1 MKKNE
6 KTFTHIVDEYI
17 KEKRAI
23 GYNFEKG
30 AQTLLRIIHLQND
43 IDHDLPILSEEFAN
57 RWIEKTAWENETNR
71 SHRISVLRGL
81 GAYMI
86 RMGYDGKI
94 IPRRLA
100 PYRDYPYTP
109 YIFSEQQLGLVLGAI
124 DRLCKNGISR
134 HSDLIFPIV
143 FRILIGCGTRI
154 TETLHIE
161 KNDIDLESG
170 TLILRHTKDAKERI
184 IPMAASLVKR
194 CRLYQTKC
202 QVFRDFDSTPWF
214 FPNRHESPYSSGTAY
229 ELFRRALSIA
239 GISHGGK
246 GKGPRL
252 HDLRHTY
259 AVRVLNKWVQ
269 AGNNLTTALPY
280 LAIYMGHEGLKAS
293 QHYLRLTARM
303 FPELLQTVEKK
314 YGWIIPEVYHE

>member
-6 KTFTHIVDEYI
+6 KTFTQIVDDYI

-23 GYNFEKG
+23 GYNFEKA
-30 AQTLLRIIHLQND
+30 AQTLRRIIHLQND
-43 IDHDLPILSEEFAN
+43 IDHDFPILSEELVN

-86 RMGYDGKI
+86 RMGYNAKA
-94 IPRRLA
+94 IPKRLA
-100 PYRDYPYTP
+100 PYRDYSYTP
-109 YIFSEQQLGLVLGAI
+109 YIFSEHELGLLLKAI
-124 DRLCKNGISR
+124 DRLCKNGISI

-154 TETLHIE
+154 TETLCIE
-161 KNDIDLESG
+161 KKDIDLENG

-184 IPMAASLVKR
+184 IPIAASLVKR
-194 CRLYQTKC
+194 CCLYQTKC
-202 QVFRDFDSTPWF
+202 QVFRNFDSTPWF
-214 FPNRHESPYSSGTAY
+214 FPNKHGSPYSSATAY
-229 ELFRRALSIA
+229 QLFRRTLSVA
-239 GISHGGK
+239 EISHGGR
-246 GKGPRL
+246 GKGPRV
-252 HDLRHTY
+252 HDLRHSY

-269 AGNNLTTALPY
+269 TGNNLTTALPY

-293 QHYLRLTARM
+293 QHYLRLTATM
-303 FPELLQTVEKK
+303 FPELLQTVERK
-314 YGWIIPEVYHE
+314 YGWIIPEVCRE

>member
-1 MKKNE
+1 MKRNR
-6 KTFTHIVDEYI
+6 KTFTHIVNDNI

-23 GYNFEKG
+23 GYNFEK
-30 AQTLLRIIHLQND
+30 AAHTLRRIIYLQND
-43 IDHDLPILSEEFAN
+43 IDHDFPILSEELVN
-57 RWIEKTAWENETNR
+57 RWVEKTAWENETNR
-71 SHRISVLRGL
+71 NHRISVLRGL

-86 RMGYDGKI
+86 RMGYNAKA
-94 IPRRLA
+94 IPRRFA

-109 YIFSEQQLGLVLGAI
+109 YIFSEQELGLVLKAI
-124 DRLCKNGISR
+124 DLLCENGISR

-161 KNDIDLESG
+161 KNDIDLENG
-170 TLILRHTKDAKERI
+170 TLVLRHTKDAKERI
-184 IPMAASLVKR
+184 IPMAASIVKK
-194 CRLYQTKC
+194 CRLYRTKC

-214 FPNRHESPYSSGTAY
+214 FPNRHGFPYSSETAY
-229 ELFRRALSIA
+229 TLFRKALSIA
-239 GISHGGK
+239 GISHGGR

-269 AGNNLTTALPY
+269 TGNNLTTALPF

-293 QHYLRLTARM
+293 QHYLRLTATM
-303 FPELLQTVEKK
+303 FPELLQTAEKK

>member
-6 KTFTHIVDEYI
+6 KMFTNIVNDHI

-23 GYNFEKG
+23 GHSFEK
-30 AQTLLRIIHLQND
+30 ATQVLQRIIHLQNS
-43 IDHDLPILSEEFAN
+43 IDHGLPILSEKLAN

-71 SHRISVLRGL
+71 SRRISVLRGL
-81 GAYMI
+81 ADYMI
-86 RMGYDGKI
+86 RMGYNTEA

-100 PYRDYPYTP
+100 TQRDYSYTP
-109 YIFSEQQLGLVLGAI
+109 YIFSERELGRMLGAI
-124 DRLCKNGISR
+124 DRLCEKGISR
-134 HSDLIFPIV
+134 HSDLIFPII

-161 KNDIDLESG
+161 KRDVDLENG

-184 IPMAASLVKR
+184 IPMAASLADR
-194 CRLYQTKC
+194 CRLYQTKY
-202 QVFRDFDSTPWF
+202 QLFRSFDGTPCF
-214 FPNRHESPYSSGTAY
+214 FPNRHGVPYISDTAY
-229 ELFRRALSIA
+229 RLFRRALSLA

-259 AVRVLNKWVQ
+259 AVRVLNRWVR

-280 LAIYMGHEGLKAS
+280 LAIYMGHEGMKAS
-293 QHYLRLTARM
+293 EHYLRLTTTM
-303 FPELLQTVEKK
+303 FPELVQTVENK
-314 YGWIIPEVYHE
+314 YGWVIPEAYHE